1 MNATITAVIDAHSIA
16 ELSRDYYK
24 IIAREV
30 PSCGRWKK
38 TERMFTP
45 GEWRKWEGLVAEGKA
60 IQCTGGA
67 EGARVV
73 FGKLAPKGR
82 RV

>member
-1 MNATITAVIDAHSIA
+1 MTTTITAVIDAHSIA

-30 PSCGRWKK
+30 PSGGRWKK
-38 TERMFTP
+38 TERLFTAT
-45 GEWRKWEGLVAEGKA
+45 EWRKLERLVAEGKA
-60 IQCTGGA
+60 IMVTGGV

-73 FGKLAPKGR
+73 FGKLAR
-82 RV
+82 RRG